1 MSEAVKTAKCTPQ
14 RQNASES
21 SANQAGRK
29 TTDKKTRLGII
40 FGGRSGEHEVSL
52 LSAASVIR
60 ATDKEKYELA
70 YVGITK
76 NGEWKLLKPKQNAAE
91 SEERQ
96 NIAACL
102 NTAECMAQ
110 MIEDGSWE
118 NEALPFNPGEIKT
131 VMDFALP
138 VMHGPYCE
146 DGKIQGLFEMLDIP
160 YGGCGVLASA
170 VAMDKLLAKDVFARN
185 GLPICEYAA
194 VTKSEYESER
204 EEVLDRVGDKLGYPN
219 FVKPANMGSSVG
231 VSKASDRS
239 SLAEALDLAFRYDK
253 RVIVEEYINCRE
265 LETAILGNAS
275 PEAAVV
281 GEILPSAEFYD
292 YNAKYL
298 DGGASKL
305 CIPAQISEEM
315 TERIRDFAKKA
326 YMAIDGEGFARV
338 DFFIDKDTGELY
350 LNEIN
355 TIPGFTKFSMFPL
368 LWEAAGSRYTQTIER
383 IIELGYE
390 RYNAE
395 NNR

>member
-1 MSEAVKTAKCTPQ
+1 MSETVKSAKCITQ
-14 RQNASES
+14 
-21 SANQAGRK
+21 
-29 TTDKKTRLGII
+29 TDEVARPKDKMKLGII

-60 ATDKEKYELA
+60 AVNKEKYELA
-70 YVGITK
+70 YIGITK
-76 NGEWKLLKPKQNAAE
+76 DGEWRILETAKEMSDVESAEMTAA
-91 SEERQ
+91 S
-96 NIAACL
+96 L
-102 NTAECMAQ
+102 
-110 MIEDGSWE
+110 EDGTWE
-118 NEALPFNPGEIKT
+118 GSSKPFGFGELKNVI
-131 VMDFALP
+131 DFALP
-138 VMHGPYCE
+138 IMHGPYCE

-185 GLPICEYAA
+185 GLPICGYAA
-194 VTKSEYESER
+194 VTKSEYESNPEA
-204 EEVLDRVGDKLGYPN
+204 VLDRVEETLGYPN

-231 VSKASDRS
+231 ISKAADRK
-239 SLAEALDLAFRYDK
+239 SLAEALKLALRYDK

-275 PEAAVV
+275 PEAAAV

-292 YNAKYL
+292 YQAKYL

-315 TERIRDFAKKA
+315 TEKIRDFAKKA

-338 DFFIDKDTGELY
+338 DFFIDKDSGELY

-368 LWEAAGSRYTQTIER
+368 LWEAAGVRYTDTIER

-390 RYNAE
+390 RYNAK

>member
-1 MSEAVKTAKCTPQ
+1 MSKNKKGIAINGENTEC
-14 RQNASES
+14 SC
-21 SANQAGRK
+21 G
-29 TTDKKTRLGII
+29 KKTRLGII

-60 ATDKEKYELA
+60 AVNKEKYELV
-70 YVGITK
+70 YLGITK
-76 NGEWKLLKPKQNAAE
+76 DGEW
-91 SEERQ
+91 R
-96 NIAACL
+96 CL
-102 NTAECMAQ
+102 EPVDEKSDVETAEMTAASL
-110 MIEDGSWE
+110 EDGTWQKLSK
-118 NEALPFNPGEIKT
+118 PFNVGELKKA
-131 VMDFALP
+131 VDFALP
-138 VMHGPYCE
+138 IVHGPYCE
-146 DGKIQGLFEMLDIP
+146 DGKLQGLFEMLDIP

-194 VTKSEYESER
+194 VTKDEYKKDSEAVLKR
-204 EEVLDRVGDKLGYPN
+204 IEEKLSYPN

-231 VSKASDRS
+231 ISKANDRKTLVAALE
-239 SLAEALDLAFRYDK
+239 LALQYDK

-275 PEAAVV
+275 PDAAAV

-292 YNAKYL
+292 YQAKYL
-298 DGGASKL
+298 AGGASKL

-315 TERIRDFAKKA
+315 TEKIREYAKKA

-338 DFFIDKDTGELY
+338 DFFIDKDTGKLY

-368 LWEAAGSRYTQTIER
+368 LWEAAGVKYADTIER